1 MRVKVSLLCVLAAVL
16 IALTA
21 VAPAAASMRNDFKTE
36 VLRLI
41 NAERSARGLRAV
53 RLDEGL
59 ERAAAGHAR
68 DMMVRDY
75 FSHTSLDGSTC
86 ATRAR
91 RAGYCTS
98 GYRSWRIGEVIAW
111 GMQWKGSP
119 AEVVDGWMHSSYHR
133 SVILGRGWRDVGVAC
148 VEGDFR
154 GSGDSFMY
162 TVDVGRRVR

>member
-1 MRVKVSLLCVLAAVL
+1 MRVKVPLLCVLAALL
-16 IALTA
+16 IALA
-21 VAPAAASMRNDFKTE
+21 AAAPAAATVRNDFKTE

-41 NAERSARGLRAV
+41 NVERSARGLRAV
-53 RLDEGL
+53 RLDERL

-68 DMMVRDY
+68 DMMLRDY
-75 FSHTSLDGSTC
+75 FSHTSPDGATG

-98 GYRSWRIGEVIAW
+98 GYRSWRIGEVLAW
-111 GMQWKGSP
+111 GMKWKGTP
-119 AEVVDGWMHSSYHR
+119 AEVVDGWMHSSCHR
-133 SVILGRGWRDVGVAC
+133 AVILGRGWRDVGVAC

-162 TVDVGRRVR
+162 TVDVGRRVH